1 MTAIVASYFQ
11 GELASGGEAWA
22 RIGYHRAVLG
32 LRLGFFKGPQEQAAV
47 DFIRAHILRCF
58 PNELAAP
65 RLSDPAASNPR
76 LITPYFAHY
85 ALPLLIERSQMD
97 FVLDQFRRC
106 WGWALEDDR
115 TTWLEV
121 FDTRWSHCHQWAGC
135 PTWQLSRYVLG
146 LQPRADLGERHF
158 FLVLAPGSLQR
169 AQGRL
174 PLPNTDQVIDIN
186 WRRTAEGLRY
196 RLETPLPITL
206 HLEER
211 LADGQARVV
220 KVEREFTALLRGL

>member
-1 MTAIVASYFQ
+1 
-11 GELASGGEAWA
+11 
-22 RIGYHRAVLG
+22 
-32 LRLGFFKGPQEQAAV
+32 
-47 DFIRAHILRCF
+47 
-58 PNELAAP
+58 
-65 RLSDPAASNPR
+65 LSDPAASNPR